1 MPPHVGSRYSFSV
14 ALEDELGRL
23 HLAGREPYRF
33 TPQADT
39 RVHRVV
45 EGDTLFSLAGHYF
58 EPLPRA
64 CGYWWAIADF
74 QPEPIQDPTLELEV
88 GTVLQIPSLR
98 LVTDVILAD
107 PRGGR
112 R

>member
-1 MPPHVGSRYSFSV
+1 VPPHVGSRFSFSA
-14 ALEDELGRL
+14 ALEDESGRL
-23 HLAGREPYRF
+23 YLAGREPYRF
-33 TPQADT
+33 TVHADT
-39 RVHRVV
+39 RIHRVT
-45 EGDTLFSLAGHYF
+45 EGDTLFSLAGKYF

-74 QPEPIQDPTLELEV
+74 QPDPILDPTLELER
-88 GTVLQIPSLR
+88 GAVLFVVSLR
-98 LVTDVILAD
+98 VLTNVILAD

>member
-1 MPPHVGSRYSFSV
+1 VPPHVGSRFSFSV
-14 ALEDELGRL
+14 ALEDEGGRL
-23 HLAGREPYRF
+23 YLAGRDPYRF
-33 TPQADT
+33 AAQPDT
-39 RVHRVV
+39 RAHRVV
-45 EGDTLFSLAGHYF
+45 EGDTLFSIAGQYF

-88 GTVLQIPSLR
+88 GSVLQIPSLR
-98 LVTDVILAD
+98 LLTDVILAD

>member
-1 MPPHVGSRYSFSV
+1 VPPHVGSRHSFSV

-64 CGYWWAIADF
+64 CDF
-74 QPEPIQDPTLELEV
+74 QPDPIQDPTLGLEV

-98 LVTDVILAD
+98 LLTDVILAD